1 MDRRRPVL
9 ITALVASF
17 GFLSMALASSMGAE
31 VQRPLS
37 TVVIGG
43 LVSSTILTLL
53 IIPALTVESLVTGSS
68 HSNHKDAAMS
78 ILLSMGLYVFAG
90 LCEIGGGYL
99 VWLWFREGR
108 PLGYGIAGAAI
119 LILYGI
125 IPTFQTAHFGRVY
138 AAYGGMFIILSLLW
152 GWAMDGM
159 RPDRFDIMGAALC
172 LVGMAM
178 IMYAP
183 RG

>member
-1 MDRRRPVL
+1 MPFPPFMFLESVSCGYIVRIHSPYFRGRVRK
-9 ITALVASF
+9 SF
-17 GFLSMALASSMGAE
+17 RGTF
-31 VQRPLS
+31 P
-37 TVVIGG
+37 
-43 LVSSTILTLL
+43 
-53 IIPALTVESLVTGSS
+53 
-68 HSNHKDAAMS
+68 SNHKDAVMS
-78 ILLSMGLYVFAG
+78 TLLSIGLYVFAG

-138 AAYGGMFIILSLLW
+138 AAYGGMFIVLSLLW

-159 RPDRFDIMGAALC
+159 RPDRFDIMGGALC
-172 LVGMAM
+172 LVGMAV

>member
-1 MDRRRPVL
+1 M
-9 ITALVASF
+9 S
-17 GFLSMALASSMGAE
+17 
-31 VQRPLS
+31 
-37 TVVIGG
+37 
-43 LVSSTILTLL
+43 TLL
-53 IIPALTVESLVTGSS
+53 
-68 HSNHKDAAMS
+68 S
-78 ILLSMGLYVFAG
+78 IGLYVFAG

-108 PLGYGIAGAAI
+108 PLGYGIAGADI

-138 AAYGGMFIILSLLW
+138 AAYGGMFIVLSLLW
-152 GWAMDGM
+152 GWAIDGM
-159 RPDRFDIMGAALC
+159 RPDRFDIMGGALC
-172 LVGMAM
+172 LVGMAV